1 MPASMTGVGLAAGP
15 TEIGELRI
23 EVRTV
28 NGRSLAIKLR
38 LSPVCAGFE
47 AAIEQAVRARLS
59 RGTAIIVV
67 EHVAGATAGLDR
79 DAVQRA
85 AKELT
90 EAATAAGLPGPTL
103 ADVLAWAAPTGGHK
117 EPSTSRPLPP
127 QVEALLKSA
136 LDELQR
142 CRAAEGDGTATAM
155 RAELAEFENGLHA
168 AEQRSPQLVA
178 HYRDRLLA
186 RVQEFV
192 QQHVEGGVPAV
203 DLVREVAIHADR
215 VDVAEEFQR
224 LRAHLAEF
232 RAILD
237 GGDGGSG
244 AAGGGSGGAAAKP
257 GAPVGRRLEFLL
269 QELLRETNTLGS
281 KSPDTELSHT
291 VVGMKSSIDRLK
303 EQVANLE

>member
-1 MPASMTGVGLAAGP
+1 MTGVGLASGP
-15 TEIGELRI
+15 TEIGELRV

-28 NGRSLAIKLR
+28 NGRSLATKLR
-38 LSPVCAGFE
+38 LSPVCVGFE
-47 AAIEQAVRARLS
+47 AAIDQVVRARLS
-59 RGTAIIVV
+59 RGTAIVVV
-67 EHVAGATAGLDR
+67 EHVAGSSSGLDL

-103 ADVLAWAAPTGGHK
+103 ADVLAWAAPSGGQK

-127 QVEALLKSA
+127 QVAALLTAA
-136 LDELQR
+136 LDDLQR
-142 CRAAEGDGTATAM
+142 CRGSEGEGTATAM
-155 RAELAEFENGLHA
+155 RAELDAFERGLGA
-168 AEQRSPQLVA
+168 AEQRAPQLVT
-178 HYRDRLLA
+178 HYRDRLLS

-237 GGDGGSG
+237 GGAGKSGGD
-244 AAGGGSGGAAAKP
+244 AVGGG
-257 GAPVGRRLEFLL
+257 PVGRRLEFLL